1 MSLRATSA
9 RLRSAARPGVSRSAP
24 KPRYTPL
31 VWRVS
36 AANAA
41 VLTLACLVTIVVFSP
56 GTVSSFVAV
65 RELAI
70 LAGALVMM
78 LAANLFLMR
87 RAITPVQQLT
97 QLMREVD
104 LLRPGQ
110 RLPNADGP
118 PESEAAE
125 LAEAFNEMLERLET
139 EREES
144 ARRALFAQESE
155 RLRVAQELHDEIG
168 QGLTA
173 ALLQLGRAKKEAP
186 DELHGQLSEAQE
198 TVRANLDELRRIA
211 QRLRPD
217 ALDELGLVSALIGF
231 SERLSEQT
239 GLRLERRLD
248 RDLPAISYEQELV
261 VYRVAQEAL
270 TNVVRH
276 SHADRAVLALSVSEE
291 LIELMVADSG
301 LGIDPDAKG
310 GSGIRGM
317 RERALLVEGD
327 LWVGRS
333 EAGGTVVRLTLPLAD
348 FPV

>member
-1 MSLRATSA
+1 MSTRGS
-9 RLRSAARPGVSRSAP
+9 GV

-36 AANAA
+36 TANAA

-56 GTVSSFVAV
+56 GTISSSVAV

-70 LAGALVMM
+70 LAGALGVM
-78 LAANLFLMR
+78 LAANLLLMR
-87 RAITPVQQLT
+87 RALAPVVHLT
-97 QLMREVD
+97 DLTRRVD
-104 LLRPGQ
+104 PLSPGQ
-110 RLPNADGP
+110 RLPLGKGP
-118 PESEAAE
+118 PDSEAAE
-125 LAEAFNEMLERLET
+125 LAVAFNEMLERLES

-144 ARRALFAQESE
+144 VRRALAAQESE

-173 ALLQLGRAKKEAP
+173 ALLQLGRAKKQAP
-186 DELHGQLSEAQE
+186 EELQERMSEAQE

-217 ALDELGLVSALIGF
+217 ALDELGLVSALISF
-231 SERLSEQT
+231 SERLREQT

-248 RDLPAISYEQELV
+248 RYLPALSYEQELV
-261 VYRVAQEAL
+261 IYRIAQEAL

-276 SHADRAVLALSVSEE
+276 AHSDRAVLSLSASEE
-291 LIELMVADSG
+291 EIVVSVADSG
-301 LGIDPDAKG
+301 HGIEPGEAG

-317 RERALLVEGD
+317 RERALLVGGY

-333 EAGGTVVRLTLPLAD
+333 EGGGALVRLTLPLTQYPA
-348 FPV
+348 